1 MNSLGPRN
9 TRCPITCFRAQ
20 EDQSY
25 QFVFIKYFFFP
36 LTALTIRCYECAPNF
51 NNVSPANECNNPTDI
66 IDCTDPSYDSC
77 FSISLSG
84 LRSNASDF
92 AKFSFHSLNCTTKF
106 MCYEMKNL
114 ICDLLKNEANA
125 PDFKLEN
132 CEVSCC
138 QEDLCNKPLGGPWA
152 SSFPR
157 ITPPSP
163 SASIPKK
170 ISVGSTIFP
179 LNCALFVI
187 LRVIPVVVMNI
198 I

>member
-1 MNSLGPRN
+1 MFLLN
-9 TRCPITCFRAQ
+9 T
-20 EDQSY
+20 S
-25 QFVFIKYFFFP
+25 FFP

-51 NNVSPANECNNPTDI
+51 NNVSPANMCNNPTHI
-66 IDCTDPSYDSC
+66 TVDCTHPSYDSC

-84 LRSNASDF
+84 LRSNA
-92 AKFSFHSLNCTTKF
+92 KFSVHSLNCTTKF
-106 MCYEMKNL
+106 MCDEMKNL

-132 CEVSCC
+132 CEMSCC
-138 QEDLCNKPLGGPWA
+138 REDLCNKPLGGPWA

-179 LNCALFVI
+179 LIAPYSLSCTLF
-187 LRVIPVVVMNI
+187 LWSS
-198 I
+198 